1 MSRDIGEK
9 VSKNLSVKYGQ
20 KSLDHTKQSAT
31 DALKT
36 ISRRK
41 ITKTAEA
48 TGDFFGNKI
57 ADRITKVSTTS
68 PHNNYETI
76 TNKCDKEKTNEKYIS
91 PKEKQYVINDLRL
104 IQQYNNGI
112 SKSTINNQPQINH

>member
-1 MSRDIGEK
+1 MQYDTDRDIAFNLETEYLKKCYEYSSFAKSMSRDIGEK
-9 VSKNLSVKYGQ
+9 VSKNLGVKYGQ

-48 TGDFFGNKI
+48 TGDFFGHKI

-76 TNKCDKEKTNEKYIS
+76 TNKYDKEKTNEKYIS
-91 PKEKQYVINDLRL
+91 PKEK
-104 IQQYNNGI
+104 
-112 SKSTINNQPQINH
+112 